1 MHLKFKSIYIEGFQ
15 SIERAHIELDSQGV
29 VLVRGINNFDENAS
43 SNGSGKSSIF
53 QAIYYCIYG
62 KTSEGISDPSNRYY
76 KDGCLVIL
84 EFNVDDQDYRIIRS
98 VKHSKYKTAVIL
110 YKGKD
115 DISARNKSDTD
126 KMIRTDVMPINQDIF
141 LSTVFLSQGFSGR
154 LSVLTPAGRK
164 ERIETLT
171 DTASQ
176 VDEFR
181 DKIMSVKN
189 RYSDKYE
196 QCRRDYVY
204 KQGIVDNTTAQID
217 ELSAEIE
224 RIDKDRPE
232 GNIDDLRKQST
243 ELDELY
249 KRCSDKISTMTAE
262 SSNLELSINKL
273 RLRKA
278 ELNRNNDTIKHE
290 VEDLK
295 SGKPCPTC
303 GRPMLE
309 GPVDKSVMDQKISAI
324 RSNFESIRSYD
335 SKIDKMTTDRTELL
349 GNINKLKENV
359 SSISAKQRSI
369 RDLISELA
377 KYRDTTEDKKKIYEL
392 RSDIE
397 SIQDEM
403 LDIKKSESEY
413 ESLRDVAHHCT
424 SLVAKQFRG
433 YLLNETID
441 FMNSRLM
448 QYSSMLFSNS
458 SDTIK
463 LSVDASKLDIYL
475 GDALYDTLSGGERKK
490 VDIALVLTQRDLAL
504 NISSMS
510 CNILILDEI
519 IENCDQVATDAVL
532 GMLTQAAGDID
543 SMYIISHNNY
553 TVAYDSVITVVKDAN
568 RLSKILIS

>member
-1 MHLKFKSIYIEGFQ
+1 MYLKFKSVYIEGFQ
-15 SIERAHIELDSQGV
+15 SIERAQVELDSQGV
-29 VLVRGINNFDENAS
+29 VLVRGINNFDDNAS

-53 QAIYYCIYG
+53 QAIYYCIFG

-76 KDGCLVIL
+76 NDGCLVIL
-84 EFNVDDQDYRIIRS
+84 DFSVDEQDYRIIRS

-110 YKGKD
+110 YKGSD

-126 KMIRTDVMPINQDIF
+126 KMIRTDVMPISQDIF

-154 LSVLTPAGRK
+154 LSVLNPAGRK

-181 DKIMSVKN
+181 DKIMDIKN
-189 RYSDKYE
+189 KYSDLYE
-196 QCRRDYVY
+196 SSRFSYVY
-204 KQGIVDNTTAQID
+204 KDGTIDSLNRQID
-217 ELSAEIE
+217 ELNKIIE
-224 RIDKDRPE
+224 ENDKDRPD
-232 GNIDDLRKQST
+232 GNIDDLRKQDDQIEDIITKVRDKQRSIN
-243 ELDELY
+243 
-249 KRCSDKISTMTAE
+249 SDI
-262 SSNLELSINKL
+262 SNLKTSINNDLMNSNKL
-273 RLRKA
+273 SA
-278 ELNRNNDTIKHE
+278 ENDRIKHDIN
-290 VEDLK
+290 DLK

-303 GRPMLE
+303 GRPMID
-309 GPVDKSVMDQKISAI
+309 GPVDQSLIDSKLNIIK
-324 RSNFESIRSYD
+324 SNFVKIKEYSSNIESYESKMKELEYTLPKLDENILKLTSKQKNIRD
-335 SKIDKMTTDRTELL
+335 KIALLAKFKDTTD
-349 GNINKLKENV
+349 
-359 SSISAKQRSI
+359 
-369 RDLISELA
+369 
-377 KYRDTTEDKKKIYEL
+377 DKKKVYEINNQ
-392 RSDIE
+392 IE
-397 SIQDEM
+397 KIQDEM
-403 LDIKKSESEY
+403 LEIKKSESEY

-441 FMNSRLM
+441 FMNSRLL

-504 NISSMS
+504 NISGVS

-532 GMLTQAAGDID
+532 GMLSQAAGDID

-553 TVAYDSVITVVKDAN
+553 TVAYDSVITVVKDTS